1 MATDGAEL
9 TMGFTGG
16 DMPDAGPAVLVH
28 AADQG
33 EADRGADALFDAL
46 LKAEA
51 QFGGL
56 PPPADIVVRDALA
69 RPPGKP
75 VVIADVEDNAGGG
88 GSSDTTGLLRALI
101 AAGADNAMLALMNDP
116 AAAALAHATEIGGVI
131 ETGLGGRSGC
141 DGDAPLEARFEVT
154 ALSDGAV
161 PFEGE
166 VYRGGTAQIGPTACL
181 RVLDTPGDI
190 RVVVGSVRNQCL
202 DRAYFRHIGLT
213 PENAR
218 IICVKSTVHFRADF
232 DPIAQATLAAA
243 VPGALASDLTR
254 VPYRHLRP
262 GVRLGPGGPPHRGGM
277 EKEQPF
283 GGENRPI
290 NV

>member
-1 MATDGAEL
+1 MVDLATSIAIFRTYPHLDMAETGARCLPRLLSHIAGDSPPRRSATPLPHPASCAIHRGGARAGLYAMATDGAEL

-33 EADRGADALFDAL
+33 EADRGADDLFDRA
-46 LKAEA
+46 AEGR
-51 QFGGL
+51 GGVRR
-56 PPPADIVVRDALA
+56 PATPADIVVSDALS

-101 AAGADNAMLALMNDP
+101 DAGADNAILALMNDP

-154 ALSDGAV
+154 ALSDGKLS
-161 PFEGE
+161 
-166 VYRGGTAQIGPTACL
+166 R
-181 RVLDTPGDI
+181 
-190 RVVVGSVRNQCL
+190 S
-202 DRAYFRHIGLT
+202 RARSI
-213 PENAR
+213 
-218 IICVKSTVHFRADF
+218 
-232 DPIAQATLAAA
+232 AAA
-243 VPGALASDLTR
+243 RRRSGRPPACASSIPRAISGSSWARSATSASTA
-254 VPYRHLRP
+254 
-262 GVRLGPGGPPHRGGM
+262 
-277 EKEQPF
+277 
-283 GGENRPI
+283 PI
-290 NV
+290 SGISA